1 MIIQDKITKI
11 FCIADCALRL
21 RAPGRMANLCGVF
34 HVFLY
39 NLNTNKFCTSILNLR
54 TRENKALLPRWL

>member
-11 FCIADCALRL
+11 FCIADCVLRL

-34 HVFLY
+34 HVFFVQS
-39 NLNTNKFCTSILNLR
+39 KHQQILHFDFESSDKR
-54 TRENKALLPRWL
+54 K